1 MPYKEATAK
10 LQELIHRKGRVLT
23 SMHPPSVALARVMEA
38 AGVEAGFV
46 GTSGVVGSY
55 TGMEDVG
62 VASIPECV
70 MIGGWIARAVNF
82 PVQIDGD
89 TGHGGIMAV
98 RRIVQD
104 SIRAGLAGIR
114 IDDQDIEGKRSI
126 GRSGITVAPLDVVL
140 ARYRAAIDARD
151 ELDHDFVIM
160 AQCYTGAA
168 ANGGFEEALQRMKL
182 YKEVAGVDWVQ
193 FTSPNSAEQI
203 RQARASVDGP
213 FSIMEGYLP
222 GEGLSDEE
230 LMDLGIYIRWNA
242 ASHEVPQAALYDYVK
257 DFVSRGP
264 AATIDWRARNK
275 DNPIAN
281 GTLKLRGSESRLQEE
296 LERRYFE
303 DGDQKYEL
311 SPGRQSGGSNF

>member
-1 MPYKEATAK
+1 MPYQEATAK
-10 LQELIHRKGRVLT
+10 LQELIKRKGKVLT

-62 VASIPECV
+62 VADISECV
-70 MIGGWIARAVNF
+70 MIAGWIARAVKF

-114 IDDQDIEGKRSI
+114 IDDQDIEGKRAI

-140 ARYRAAIDARD
+140 ARYRAAVDARNEMD
-151 ELDHDFVIM
+151 PNFVIM

-168 ANGGFEEALQRMKL
+168 ANGGFEEALERMRL
-182 YKEVAGVDWVQ
+182 YEEVAGVDWVQ
-193 FTSPNSAEQI
+193 FTSPNSKEQI
-203 RQARASVDGP
+203 AKAREAVKGP
-213 FSIMEGYLP
+213 FSVMEGYMGRGDLT
-222 GEGLSDEE
+222 DQE

-242 ASHEVPQAALYDYVK
+242 ASHEVPQAALYDYIK
-257 DFVSRGP
+257 DFVARGT
-264 AATIDWRARNK
+264 AATDDWRERNK
-275 DNPIAN
+275 DNPIVN
-281 GTLKLRGSESRLQEE
+281 RSLRLSGGQTRLQEE
-296 LERRYFE
+296 LEK
-303 DGDQKYEL
+303 KYYSAEML
-311 SPGRQSGGSNF
+311 EKYSGSPGRS

>member
-1 MPYKEATAK
+1 MPFKEATAK
-10 LQELIHRKGRVLT
+10 LQELIHRKDRVLT

-46 GTSGVVGSY
+46 GTSGVIGSY

-62 VASIPECV
+62 VADISECV
-70 MIGGWIARAVNF
+70 MIAGWIARAVKF

-114 IDDQDIEGKRSI
+114 LDDQDIEGKRAI

-140 ARYRAAIDARD
+140 ARYRAAVDARNEMD
-151 ELDHDFVIM
+151 SNFVIM

-168 ANGGFEEALQRMKL
+168 ANGGFEEALHRMRL
-182 YKEVAGVDWVQ
+182 YEEEAGVDWVQ
-193 FTSPNSAEQI
+193 FSSPTSIDQI
-203 RQARASVDGP
+203 KQARAVVKGP
-213 FSIMEGYLP
+213 FSVMEGYLRR
-222 GEGLSDEE
+222 GSLTDQE

-242 ASHEVPQAALYDYVK
+242 ATHEVPQAAMYDYIK
-257 DFVSRGP
+257 DFMARGT
-264 AATIDWRARNK
+264 AATDDWRERNK
-275 DNPIAN
+275 DNPIVN
-281 GTLKLRGSESRLQEE
+281 RTLRLGGSETRLQEE
-296 LERRYFE
+296 LEKRYFSPE
-303 DGDQKYEL
+303 LLQKYEK
-311 SPGRQSGGSNF
+311 SHE